1 MEDPMK
7 KVYFVAGDYAF
18 TLQWGGVIRQGVVDV
33 YAGLIDLADR
43 KREVVTYV
51 RTYPGTIGG
60 VIRRRGRNHGG
71 APKRSPKSRDSLYR
85 VKPRTNCIMWL
96 VFGFVMVSGWWI
108 DRLVVGGLIGWSL
121 VD

>member
-60 VIRRRGRNHGG
+60 VIAQVKKDVEDGIMEELLKEAQNHE
-71 APKRSPKSRDSLYR
+71 
-85 VKPRTNCIMWL
+85 I
-96 VFGFVMVSGWWI
+96 VFTG
-108 DRLVVGGLIGWSL
+108 
-121 VD
+121 